1 MATYLN
7 KRNGKL
13 ATLVSEDS
21 KFKTVL
27 LQYEDGSNTN
37 VSIPTLKRWLKKL
50 DTTNADPDTLRSY
63 KKHIEANGLYVYGFV
78 CADNKEGFERMQ
90 NLDEVA
96 HIVVDVE

>member
-1 MATYLN
+1 MIP
-7 KRNGKL
+7 
-13 ATLVSEDS
+13 
-21 KFKTVL
+21 
-27 LQYEDGSNTN
+27 DG
-37 VSIPTLKRWLKKL
+37 
-50 DTTNADPDTLRSY
+50 NADPDTLRSY